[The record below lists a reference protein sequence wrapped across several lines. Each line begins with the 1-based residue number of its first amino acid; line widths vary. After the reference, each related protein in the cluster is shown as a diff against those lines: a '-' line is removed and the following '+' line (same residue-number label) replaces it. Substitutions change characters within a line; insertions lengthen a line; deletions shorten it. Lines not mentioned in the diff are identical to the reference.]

1 MVSKIFVLS
10 LALGDLF
17 LKLSLR
23 MDIFVDS

>member
-10 LALGDLF
+10 LALEYLF